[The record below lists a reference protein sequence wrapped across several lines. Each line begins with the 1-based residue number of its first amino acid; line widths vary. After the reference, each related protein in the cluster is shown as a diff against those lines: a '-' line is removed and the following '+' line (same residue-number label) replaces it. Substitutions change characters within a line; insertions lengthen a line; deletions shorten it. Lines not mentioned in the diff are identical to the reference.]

1 MEFTKNTS
9 REATTNVNGVEIKYT
24 VSYEAEAVA
33 GVQGTIL
40 KDEMRVGSLS
50 YSSKYGN
57 MNMSLEKKILTAD
70 ELPSVLLEIIKDV
83 VNLIKS

>member
-1 MEFTKNTS
+1 MEFTKKTS
-9 REATTNVNGVEIKYT
+9 REATTRVNGVEIKYT
-24 VSYEAEAVA
+24 VSYEAEAVS

-57 MNMSLEKKILTAD
+57 MNMSLEKKILID
-70 ELPSVLLEIIKDV
+70 NGLPGVLSEIVKDV
-83 VNLIKS
+83 VNLIK